1 MEQTGVLYIMAYTRW
16 IAIILVIAGA
26 SSYGLLSSFIKSAY
40 GQGFGDGDITPAQI
54 TMGALMLW
62 ILILVNKK
70 SWVNPFRGPWIK
82 FACIGIFGLA
92 LTTLFYNI
100 ALTRLDA
107 SLAIV
112 LLFQFTWFTIA
123 IDCVV
128 RKRLPRRG
136 EYLAILL
143 IMIGTLLSV
152 NVFHADW
159 SRMSGLGVVFGLL
172 SGFTYSLFI
181 FLTGQVKS
189 DLPPLMTSAIML
201 TAAIPMIYLVYPP
214 VVFLK
219 ENNVSLLGW
228 GLLLGL
234 LGQVIP
240 TVFFNIGIPRIGSS
254 LASMLGSFELPVA
267 IVFAYFWMGEPVYL
281 IQWIGMVFILGGI
294 LISEKKEIIEQVQGD
309 S

>member
-1 MEQTGVLYIMAYTRW
+1 MVYGRW
-16 IAIILVIAGA
+16 IAIGLVIAGA
-26 SSYGLLSSFIKSAY
+26 SSYGLLSSFIKTAY
-40 GQGFGDGDITPAQI
+40 GQGFGDADITPAQI
-54 TMGALMLW
+54 TMGTLMLW
-62 ILILVNKK
+62 VLVAFNKS

-82 FACIGIFGLA
+82 FSCIGIFGLA

-107 SLAIV
+107 SLAII
-112 LLFQFTWFTIA
+112 LLFQFTWITIA

-128 RKRLPRRG
+128 RKRLPRNG
-136 EYLAILL
+136 EYIAILL
-143 IMIGTLLSV
+143 IMMGTLLSV

-159 SRMSGLGVVFGLL
+159 SRMNGLGIAFGLL

-181 FLTGQVKS
+181 FMTGQVQS
-189 DLPPLMTSAIML
+189 DLPPLMKSAIML
-201 TAAIPMIYLVYPP
+201 TAAIPMVYWLYPP
-214 VVFLK
+214 VVFFQ
-219 ENNVSLLGW
+219 ENSSHLLLW
-228 GLLLGL
+228 GMLLGL

-267 IVFAYFWMGEPVYL
+267 IIFAYFWIGEPVLL
-281 IQWIGMVFILGGI
+281 IQWIGMLFILGGI
-294 LISEKKEIIEQVQGD
+294 LISEKKENVELGQTN